1 MRERLIAAKR
11 AASGGSVVL
20 GGSQRESEEVA
31 QLKRELR
38 IVTEEREIPKKATAL
53 FAREPLRFRFID
65 AEKAN

>member
-1 MRERLIAAKR
+1 M
-11 AASGGSVVL
+11 VL